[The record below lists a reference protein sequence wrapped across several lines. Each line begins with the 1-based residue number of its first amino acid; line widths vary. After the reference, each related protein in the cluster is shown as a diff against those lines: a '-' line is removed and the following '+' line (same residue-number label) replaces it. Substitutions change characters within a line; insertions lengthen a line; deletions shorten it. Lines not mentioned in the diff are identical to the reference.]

1 LENRITWQVT
11 KGCER
16 LSGGCDSCPS
26 YLHSVK
32 TGDDYSV
39 QLCPEQLA
47 LPTMDNTPK
56 IFAVAFGSDLFH
68 ESVPLDYIK
77 KVFAVMNDTPQH
89 TYELATKRI
98 ERASVLAERFEWTNN
113 IHMGVTV
120 ESGEYDW
127 RIKFLQSMPSAVKF
141 ISAAPMLGDMGDVD
155 LTNIDYV
162 GASKE
167 TWGLKRLFKKEWADK
182 LSKLCEQQGVIF
194 SLDSQYLWSAE

>member
-1 LENRITWQVT
+1 VT

-16 LSGGCDSCPS
+16 LSAGCDSCPS

-47 LPTMDNTPK
+47 LPTMDNKPK

-89 TYELATKRI
+89 TYELVTKRI
-98 ERASVLAERFEWTNN
+98 ERASVLAERFEWTDN
-113 IHMGVTV
+113 IRMGVVV
-120 ESGEYDW
+120 ESEEYEW
-127 RIKFLQSMPSAVKF
+127 RIKFLQSMPSAYKF
-141 ISAAPMLGDMGDVD
+141 ISAVPLLGEIGEID
-155 LTNIDYV
+155 LTSIDYV
-162 GASKE
+162 GASQE
-167 TWGLKRLFKKEWADK
+167 TWGLKRLFKKEWTDK
-182 LSKLCEQQGVIF
+182 LSKLCEEQGVMF
-194 SLDSQYLWSAE
+194 TLNSQVLWSVE